1 MKFAYPTQFLVAIVF
16 VKNGAGGHW
25 CKKYKYNIKNTPWYI
40 SKFCK
45 DMKRKF
51 PGAEYVNFYY
61 KASETFKER
70 VYLE

>member
-1 MKFAYPTQFLVAIVF
+1 MKFAYPTQFLIAIVF
-16 VKNGAGGHW
+16 VKGQQP
-25 CKKYKYNIKNTPWYI
+25 KKYKHNLKNTPWYI
-40 SKFCK
+40 AKFCK

-70 VYLE
+70 IYLE

>member
-1 MKFAYPTQFLVAIVF
+1 MKFAYPTQFLIAIVF
-16 VKNGAGGHW
+16 VKDQQP
-25 CKKYKYNIKNTPWYI
+25 KKYKHMIKNNPHYI
-40 SKFCK
+40 SKFCR